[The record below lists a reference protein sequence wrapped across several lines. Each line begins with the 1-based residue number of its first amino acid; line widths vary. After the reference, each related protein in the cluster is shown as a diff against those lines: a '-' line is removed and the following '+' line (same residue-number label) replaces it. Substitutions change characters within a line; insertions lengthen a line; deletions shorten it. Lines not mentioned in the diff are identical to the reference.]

1 MRRALGHLA
10 YLVCGV
16 IVISAL
22 AEAATAVLQW
32 RVIDAVLSL
41 AGAAMIMWIG
51 AGVAIRLGVPLPP
64 SVERLPLFR
73 H

>member
-1 MRRALGHLA
+1 MRRALGQLA

-16 IVISAL
+16 VAISAL

-32 RVIDAVLSL
+32 RAIDAVLSL

-64 SVERLPLFR
+64 SIERLPLFR